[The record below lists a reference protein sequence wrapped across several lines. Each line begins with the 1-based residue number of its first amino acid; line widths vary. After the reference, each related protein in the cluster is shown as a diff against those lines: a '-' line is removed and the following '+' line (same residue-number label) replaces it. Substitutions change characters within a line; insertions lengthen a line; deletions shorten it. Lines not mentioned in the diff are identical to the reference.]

1 MNFTLLDATPPVN
14 TTSDAYSP
22 ALEPVII
29 ILCIWL
35 VISIIHS
42 ICSWAT
48 PFHISAIRSNQDKTI
63 KLMEQQLKL
72 EQQKLKI
79 ENQRLQLEIEKLNLE
94 RAKQNLPPYIPKSI
108 NSKPTATPEPKQ
120 EKPAV

>member
-1 MNFTLLDATPPVN
+1 MNFTFLDATPPVN

-22 ALEPVII
+22 ALEPIII
-29 ILCIWL
+29 ILLIWL
-35 VISIIHS
+35 IINIIHS

-48 PFHISAIRSNQDKTI
+48 PFHISAIRKDQDKTI
-63 KLMEQQLKL
+63 NLLEQQIKL
-72 EQQKLKI
+72 EQQKIKI
-79 ENQRLQLEIEKLNLE
+79 EKQRLQLEVEKLNLE

-108 NSKPTATPEPKQ
+108 DSKPTTTPEPEQ

>member
-79 ENQRLQLEIEKLNLE
+79 EKLNLE
-94 RAKQNLPPYIPKSI
+94 RAKQDLPPYIPKSI
-108 NSKPTATPEPKQ
+108 NSKPTATPEPEQ
-120 EKPAV
+120 ERPAV